1 MCLASISVV
10 CRATTESL
18 DEIHIGGFTSE
29 RQQDTGFISF
39 LVDLRN
45 KI

>member
-1 MCLASISVV
+1 VLSINISGVQV
-10 CRATTESL
+10 QL
-18 DEIHIGGFTSE
+18 KVIDEIHIGGFTSE